1 MNLSEEMKEVV
12 KNAPYCTLVTIGEDG
27 MPHPI
32 IVGGKEQAGES
43 ITIGIYK
50 MEQTQKNLAANPKA
64 WITVATLDG
73 GPVGF
78 RFKGSAAVQDK
89 KVVFV
94 PDSADR
100 MI

>member
-1 MNLSEEMKEVV
+1 MNLSEEMKAVV

-32 IVGGKEQAGES
+32 IVGGKEQTGE
-43 ITIGIYK
+43 IIAIGIYK

-64 WITVATLDG
+64 WITVATVDG

-78 RFKGSAAVQDK
+78 RFEGSATVRDN

-94 PDSADR
+94 PESAES